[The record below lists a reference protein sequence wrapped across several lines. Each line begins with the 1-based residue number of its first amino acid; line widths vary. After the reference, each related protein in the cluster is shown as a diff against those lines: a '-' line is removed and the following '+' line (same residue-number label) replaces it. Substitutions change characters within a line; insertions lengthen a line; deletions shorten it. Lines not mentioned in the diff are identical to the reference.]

1 MKFFYKYLHFIYIIL
16 YALAFVSYIIAT
28 SAKIAAFLYVFLV
41 LITLATIL
49 LSFASWREVRFL
61 HKTYRSF
68 TPEEKFSIIE
78 SEGKDG
84 YKAQL
89 KILRKTNRKYYLSA
103 FLRACLLGVLS
114 IAVLIIIIRAVIG

>member
-68 TPEEKFSIIE
+68 TPGEKFSIIE